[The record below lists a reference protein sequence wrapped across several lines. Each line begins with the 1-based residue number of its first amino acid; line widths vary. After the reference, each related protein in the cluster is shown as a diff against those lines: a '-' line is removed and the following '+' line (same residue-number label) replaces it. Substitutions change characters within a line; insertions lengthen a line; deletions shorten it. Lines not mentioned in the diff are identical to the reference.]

1 MKYFFLFLLI
11 SSVALGGPYG
21 SSSGP
26 GVAPSGAGGLA
37 TLNSQT
43 ETSQTFAS
51 GTAGTDFAISSSGG
65 VHTFNIPS
73 ASATARGLVSTS
85 AQTIAG
91 AKTFST
97 PPILSSLTASRALYV
112 DGTNNI
118 TASSVTATELGYL
131 SGVSSALQTQLSA
144 KAPLASP
151 SFTGQ
156 VIVGETSSGGPF
168 LIKSL
173 TGNSNGLKM
182 WTDSVSDAA
191 YIYNHY
197 AASTFLG
204 SNNASILELT
214 TGGGTKLLNL
224 TATTV
229 PYLDASKVLTSSA
242 VTPTELGYV
251 SGVTSAIQTQ
261 MDALK
266 VGSHR
271 GHIET
276 PTAKTYYLDQYA
288 EFAYTINR
296 ITIDMSAGT
305 ATAKLTIDGVDVTS
319 CTSIS
324 ASTTEATTTCTGAN
338 SVAVGNTVALVITSP
353 SSAADFAFTVKYTR

>member
-1 MKYFFLFLLI
+1 M
-11 SSVALGGPYG
+11 
-21 SSSGP
+21 
-26 GVAPSGAGGLA
+26 
-37 TLNSQT
+37 
-43 ETSQTFAS
+43 
-51 GTAGTDFAISSSGG
+51 
-65 VHTFNIPS
+65 
-73 ASATARGLVSTS
+73 
-85 AQTIAG
+85 
-91 AKTFST
+91 T
-97 PPILSSLTASRALYV
+97 PI
-112 DGTNNI
+112 
-118 TASSVTATELGYL
+118 
-131 SGVSSALQTQLSA
+131 
-144 KAPLASP
+144 
-151 SFTGQ
+151 
-156 VIVGETSSGGPF
+156 
-168 LIKSL
+168 
-173 TGNSNGLKM
+173 
-182 WTDSVSDAA
+182 
-191 YIYNHY
+191 
-197 AASTFLG
+197 
-204 SNNASILELT
+204 
-214 TGGGTKLLNL
+214 
-224 TATTV
+224 
-229 PYLDASKVLTSSA
+229 
-242 VTPTELGYV
+242 ELGYV